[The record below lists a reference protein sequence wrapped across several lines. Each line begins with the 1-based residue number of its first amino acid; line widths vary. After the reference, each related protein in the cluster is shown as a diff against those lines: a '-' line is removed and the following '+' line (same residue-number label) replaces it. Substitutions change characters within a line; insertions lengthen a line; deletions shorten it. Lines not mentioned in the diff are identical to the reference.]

1 MTSAQPTALPRIHD
15 GLDPQARQLIINLS
29 AAGRPPINELPVADV
44 RAGYLLMAQFAG
56 PPQTVANISER
67 AIEGP
72 EGRAIRLRIYDPI
85 AGAKTGAHPLVVF
98 FHGGGFVIGDLDSH
112 DAPCRALANGA
123 NAVVVSVHYALA
135 PEAKLP
141 AGAHDAVAATRWVA
155 AHRAEL
161 AGPNCRLVVAGDSA
175 GGCLSAVVCQQLRG
189 AANVSIAHQVLIYP
203 GTDATMSS
211 ASIAQ
216 MANQYPLANEDLHW
230 FQSHYLKPGQDRR
243 DPWLSPLH
251 AADLSGLPP
260 ATVITCEFDP
270 LRDEGK
276 AYADAMRAAGVTVT
290 YRCFDGMIHGAFQM
304 AGVLRGGQEVLDY
317 VAGSVRA
324 VIP

>member
-1 MTSAQPTALPRIHD
+1 MTSAQPPAALPRVHD
-15 GLDPQARQLIINLS
+15 ALDPQARQLIINLS
-29 AAGRPPINELPVADV
+29 AAKRPPISELTVADV

-56 PPQTVANISER
+56 PPQAVARISER
-67 AIEGP
+67 TIEGP
-72 EGRAIRLRIYDPI
+72 EGRAIGLRIYDPI
-85 AGAKTGAHPLVVF
+85 VGAKSGAIPLVVF

-123 NAVVVSVHYALA
+123 QAVVVSVHYALA
-135 PEAKLP
+135 PESRLP

-161 AGPNCRLVVAGDSA
+161 AGRQCRLVVAGDSA
-175 GGCLSAVVCQQLRG
+175 GGCLSAVVCQQVRG
-189 AANVSIAHQVLIYP
+189 DADVPIAHQVLIYP

-216 MANQYPLANEDLHW
+216 MANQYPLANQDLQW

-276 AYADAMRAAGVTVT
+276 AYADAMRAAGVKVT
-290 YRCFDGMIHGAFQM
+290 YRCFEGLIHGAFQM
-304 AGVLRGGQEVLDY
+304 AGVLEGGQAVLDY
-317 VAGSVRA
+317 VVESIR
-324 VIP
+324 